1 MTRPSGPVLALLLVL
16 AFLFAFAGYHDAPS
30 DTDDLINTAANL
42 TDAEGAAV
50 LAGLSRK

>member
-1 MTRPSGPVLALLLVL
+1 MTRPSGPVLALIVVL
-16 AFLFAFAGYHDAPS
+16 TILSAFAGYHDKPS

-42 TDAEGAAV
+42 TDAQGAAV

>member
-1 MTRPSGPVLALLLVL
+1 MNKFIVPALIALVL
-16 AFLFAFAGYHDAPS
+16 GFAGYHDAPS

>member
-1 MTRPSGPVLALLLVL
+1 MTRLSRPRLALFMVL
-16 AFLFAFAGYHDAPS
+16 TFLFAFAGYHDAPS

-50 LAGLSRK
+50 LAALSRK